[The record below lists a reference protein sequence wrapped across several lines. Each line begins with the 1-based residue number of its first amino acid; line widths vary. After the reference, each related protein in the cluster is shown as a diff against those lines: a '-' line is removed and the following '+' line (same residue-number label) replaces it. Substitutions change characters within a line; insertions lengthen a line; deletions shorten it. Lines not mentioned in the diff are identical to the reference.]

1 MAAKASPLRIGL
13 QRCRWCVF
21 SLECR
26 PLPMT
31 IPFGEPEP
39 SDALLNKSVAST
51 RLRIWLTERLRH
63 LAGAQRIQDA
73 RALRREFSLE

>member
-1 MAAKASPLRIGL
+1 
-13 QRCRWCVF
+13 
-21 SLECR
+21 
-26 PLPMT
+26 MT
-31 IPFGEPEP
+31 IPFGEPAP

>member
-1 MAAKASPLRIGL
+1 
-13 QRCRWCVF
+13 
-21 SLECR
+21 
-26 PLPMT
+26 MT

-63 LAGAQRIQDA
+63 LAVAQRIHDA